1 MKFDN
6 NGYIFPY
13 KPHKLTIDE
22 FEMIF
27 GSDEHRKFL
36 LSKLFEFMVELKHIT
51 KDDLLFWIDGSFVTQ
66 KIKPKDIDVVVFVNF
81 QYFKSKENQ
90 LTALKESQEF
100 VDLYYVKV
108 FPEDHPNCYLTK
120 LDTLD
125 WIHFFTTDRK
135 NKRKG
140 FIELTF

>member
-13 KPHKLTIDE
+13 KPHKLTVHE
-22 FEMIF
+22 FELIF

-36 LSKLFEFMVELKHIT
+36 LSKLFQFIGELKQIT
-51 KDDLLFWIDGSFVTQ
+51 TDDVVSWIDGSFVTQ
-66 KIKPKDIDVVVFVNF
+66 KNKPNDIDVVVFINF

-90 LTALKESQEF
+90 LTTLKERQEL

-108 FPEDHPNCYLTK
+108 FPEDHPNCHLTK
-120 LDTLD
+120 LDKLD
-125 WIHFFTTDRK
+125 WLHFFTTDRK